1 MGPLFLVTCSG
12 KKLQTNTNAPLNKQ
26 GQMLIDA
33 ISTEP
38 PNIVLEANMQVRT
51 DDKIF
56 DTTVNRLF
64 EPCVCYRILQLLAAD
79 QVQT

>member
-1 MGPLFLVTCSG
+1 
-12 KKLQTNTNAPLNKQ
+12 
-26 GQMLIDA
+26 MLIDA